1 MWVIYLNI
9 IYISPISFRY
19 HLIYLNIYIIISDVI
34 YIMYD
39 HRVIIDI
46 HWHSY
51 DYYPNVGMPWLP
63 SPVITIFIGGMYKPF
78 PNGWF
83 IYHAWFYPH

>member
-1 MWVIYLNI
+1 
-9 IYISPISFRY
+9 
-19 HLIYLNIYIIISDVI
+19 
-34 YIMYD
+34 MYD